1 VSYRPDL
8 TARAL
13 AQFHD
18 LAADPVIY
26 DALMGRILR
35 LADAPWD
42 GWPAYPGGVE
52 PEIRQT
58 QFGEYG
64 LLSYRVDD
72 QAEMLIIFSIIWVG

>member
-1 VSYRPDL
+1 MSHRPVL

-13 AQFHD
+13 VQFHD

-42 GWPAYPGGVE
+42 GWPVYPGGAE
-52 PEIRQT
+52 PGSRQA

-64 LLSYRVDD
+64 LMSFRVDD
-72 QAEMLIIFSIIWVG
+72 EAETVIIFSIIWVG